1 MTPRPKRRD
10 VLKLGA
16 ALGAFTTLD
25 RLPRFVPAAAPAG
38 GRPAAPSL
46 VPASEATTLW
56 YQSPGSESAVMQQ
69 GLPVGN
75 GRLGAMV
82 TGDPA
87 SDAYFLTEVSLWTGG
102 ANANLGG
109 DGQFPYDAG
118 DFGSF
123 QSLAKAHV
131 NVPAHSASAVSG
143 YRRMLDLSNGYVSAT
158 YQYGG
163 VTYTRE
169 AYASHPDD
177 VVVVRLKQ
185 SGGGTYTGGVVLNGT
200 HGETTQADSGTMTA
214 SFAGSL
220 DNGLAYACV
229 AAVAA
234 TGGQISV
241 SGAQVTFTGC
251 REVVVVFCG
260 STNYTPNAAAGYKD
274 TGVNPLNVA
283 LGKARAAVAVPGD
296 SLLATH
302 IADYQE
308 LYNALTVNLGASTAT
323 QRAMDTPSRLAARAA
338 SGATPDP
345 ELEASYLQFGRYLAI
360 TGSRGTLPA
369 NLQGVWLDND
379 NPAWMSDYHT
389 DINLQMNYWLPDR
402 AGLPSCFEVF
412 ADYCLAQLP
421 GWTATTQSLFQDPR
435 NGFRNSSGRVAGWTA
450 AISENIWGGGGWW
463 WHPAGG
469 AWISNALYD
478 HYLYTL
484 DTAYLRKIYP
494 LLKGACQFWE
504 ARLITDPGTGLLIDD
519 SDWSPEQGPTN
530 AKGITYAQEL
540 EDIAERDGAA
550 LALGGEVTAVRFAD
564 RRAHGGIGGAAGACA
579 EGLAGLLLLDR
590 HPRLP
595 GSGGLQVLGQR
606 GQGGRGVD
614 ARWDAQVEA
623 GSYGRLD
630 RGGRADHGRAVDAQH
645 GQCGPGPEHVGHSA
659 VAGQLDPGEHA
670 RVLAELLGG
679 IGGARPGL
687 IVAQPVH
694 GDVAVVIVQGGEHAY
709 ERGERVGGRTAE
721 HARVQRPLE
730 RLDGHD
736 HGDHPAQGGGERRYT
751 HGDVAAVGDQD
762 GVGPEQAGVPGHEVL
777 QAAGA
782 LFLRAPAHQREAE
795 WQVGA
800 ERAQGG
806 QVHDDVALAVGGPA
820 SVPASVPLGQLPD
833 RRGPGGVVERRL
845 HVVVAVQQYGR
856 SPGWCGTAGDHGLA
870 AIDGVVQLHVGEAHL
885 AEGLGD
891 PSGGLVTLLGRK
903 LPRVGHRPE
912 GHQLGQVG
920 LGSRHQPADPGA
932 QFFGA
937 HGNAHRVS
945 SSVSQCAGSES
956 VRAAPGPG
964 QRSGRVPRPIAR
976 R

>member
-229 AAVAA
+229 AAVTA

-302 IADYQE
+302 VADYQE

-463 WHPAGG
+463 WHAAGG

-540 EDIAERDGAA
+540 VWQLFANYASAAATLGQDTGYAATISGLQARLYLPQVSPSTGWLEEWMTPDNLGDPTHRHLSPLIGLFPGDRITADKSPAALLAGVTNLLTARGMNTYGWGMAWRAACWARLKNPDKAYQAVMTVLQPSVNYSNGAA
-550 LALGGEVTAVRFAD
+550 
-564 RRAHGGIGGAAGACA
+564 IN
-579 EGLAGLLLLDR
+579 LLDMYN
-590 HPRLP
+590 L
-595 GSGGLQVLGQR
+595 SSNSSVFQI
-606 GQGGRGVD
+606 D
-614 ARWDAQVEA
+614 ANF
-623 GSYGRLD
+623 GT
-630 RGGRADHGRAVDAQH
+630 
-645 GQCGPGPEHVGHSA
+645 PSA
-659 VAGQLDPGEHA
+659 MLEM
-670 RVLAELLGG
+670 LLYS
-679 IGGARPGL
+679 RPGL
-687 IVAQPVH
+687 I
-694 GDVAVVIVQGGEHAY
+694 E
-709 ERGERVGGRTAE
+709 
-721 HARVQRPLE
+721 L
-730 RLDGHD
+730 L
-736 HGDHPAQGGGERRYT
+736 PATPSAWSASGSVT
-751 HGDVAAVGDQD
+751 
-762 GVGPEQAGVPGHEVL
+762 GVPARGAFTVDITWNAGRVTSATIHGRPGATTTVKAGTWS
-777 QAAGA
+777 QAVTIGA
-782 LFLRAPAHQREAE
+782 TGSTTVTPN
-795 WQVGA
+795 
-800 ERAQGG
+800 
-806 QVHDDVALAVGGPA
+806 A
-820 SVPASVPLGQLPD
+820 SVSTTFKLVN
-833 RRGPGGVVERRL
+833 RR
-845 HVVVAVQQYGR
+845 
-856 SPGWCGTAGDHGLA
+856 
-870 AIDGVVQLHVGEAHL
+870 
-885 AEGLGD
+885 
-891 PSGGLVTLLGRK
+891 SGKALD
-903 LPRVGHRPE
+903 
-912 GHQLGQVG
+912 
-920 LGSRHQPADPGA
+920 DPGA
-932 QFFGA
+932 SKSAGTALIQWSVNDGA
-937 HGNAHRVS
+937 NQHWTFTPA
-945 SSVSQCAGSES
+945 AGGAYTVANVASGLLVDVNGGSTADDVTIIQWSADGGTNQLWTLADAGGGFTKLVS
-956 VRAAPGPG
+956 VRSGKVIGVRGDSTADNAAIVQQTDTGDIS
-964 QRSGRVPRPIAR
+964 QHWQLTAV
-976 R
+976 

>member
-123 QSLAKAHV
+123 QSLAKAYV

-229 AAVAA
+229 AAVTA

-302 IADYQE
+302 VADYQE

-463 WHPAGG
+463 WHAAGG

-540 EDIAERDGAA
+540 VWQLFANYASAAATLGQDTGYAATISGLQARLYLPQVSPSTGWLEEWMTPDNLGDPTHRHLSPLIGLFPGDRITADKSPAALLAGVTNLLTARGMNTYGWGMAWRAACWARLKNPDKAYQAVMTVLQPSVNYSNGAA
-550 LALGGEVTAVRFAD
+550 
-564 RRAHGGIGGAAGACA
+564 IN
-579 EGLAGLLLLDR
+579 LLDMYN
-590 HPRLP
+590 L
-595 GSGGLQVLGQR
+595 SSNSSVFQI
-606 GQGGRGVD
+606 D
-614 ARWDAQVEA
+614 ANF
-623 GSYGRLD
+623 GT
-630 RGGRADHGRAVDAQH
+630 
-645 GQCGPGPEHVGHSA
+645 PSA
-659 VAGQLDPGEHA
+659 MLEM
-670 RVLAELLGG
+670 LLYS
-679 IGGARPGL
+679 RPGL
-687 IVAQPVH
+687 I
-694 GDVAVVIVQGGEHAY
+694 E
-709 ERGERVGGRTAE
+709 
-721 HARVQRPLE
+721 L
-730 RLDGHD
+730 L
-736 HGDHPAQGGGERRYT
+736 PATPSAWSASGSVT
-751 HGDVAAVGDQD
+751 
-762 GVGPEQAGVPGHEVL
+762 GVPARGAFTVDITWNAGRVTSATIHGRPGATTTVKAGTWS
-777 QAAGA
+777 QAVTIGA
-782 LFLRAPAHQREAE
+782 TGSTTVTPN
-795 WQVGA
+795 
-800 ERAQGG
+800 
-806 QVHDDVALAVGGPA
+806 A
-820 SVPASVPLGQLPD
+820 SVSTTFKLVN
-833 RRGPGGVVERRL
+833 RR
-845 HVVVAVQQYGR
+845 
-856 SPGWCGTAGDHGLA
+856 
-870 AIDGVVQLHVGEAHL
+870 
-885 AEGLGD
+885 
-891 PSGGLVTLLGRK
+891 SGKALD
-903 LPRVGHRPE
+903 
-912 GHQLGQVG
+912 
-920 LGSRHQPADPGA
+920 DPGA
-932 QFFGA
+932 SKSAGTALIQWSVNDGA
-937 HGNAHRVS
+937 NQHWTFTPA
-945 SSVSQCAGSES
+945 AGGAYTVANVASGLLVDVNGGSTADDVTIIQWSADGGTNQLWTLADAGGGFTKLVS
-956 VRAAPGPG
+956 VRSGKVIGVRGDSTADNAAIVQQTDTGDIS
-964 QRSGRVPRPIAR
+964 QHWQLIAV
-976 R
+976 

>member
-123 QSLAKAHV
+123 QSLAKAHL

-229 AAVAA
+229 AAVTA

-302 IADYQE
+302 VADYQE

-463 WHPAGG
+463 WHAAGG

-540 EDIAERDGAA
+540 VWQLFANYASAAATLGQDTGYAATISGLQARLYLPQVSPSTGWLEEWMTPDNLGDPTHRHLSPLIGLFPGDRITADKSPAALLAGVTNLLTARGMNTYGWGMAWRAACWARLKNPDKAYQAVMTVLQPSVNYSNGAA
-550 LALGGEVTAVRFAD
+550 
-564 RRAHGGIGGAAGACA
+564 IN
-579 EGLAGLLLLDR
+579 LLDMYN
-590 HPRLP
+590 L
-595 GSGGLQVLGQR
+595 SSNSSVFQI
-606 GQGGRGVD
+606 D
-614 ARWDAQVEA
+614 ANF
-623 GSYGRLD
+623 GT
-630 RGGRADHGRAVDAQH
+630 
-645 GQCGPGPEHVGHSA
+645 PSA
-659 VAGQLDPGEHA
+659 MLEM
-670 RVLAELLGG
+670 LLYS
-679 IGGARPGL
+679 RPGL
-687 IVAQPVH
+687 I
-694 GDVAVVIVQGGEHAY
+694 E
-709 ERGERVGGRTAE
+709 
-721 HARVQRPLE
+721 L
-730 RLDGHD
+730 L
-736 HGDHPAQGGGERRYT
+736 PATPSAWSASGSVT
-751 HGDVAAVGDQD
+751 
-762 GVGPEQAGVPGHEVL
+762 GVPARGAFTVDITWNAGRVTSATIHGRPGATTTVKAGTWS
-777 QAAGA
+777 QAVTIGA
-782 LFLRAPAHQREAE
+782 TGSTTVTPN
-795 WQVGA
+795 
-800 ERAQGG
+800 
-806 QVHDDVALAVGGPA
+806 A
-820 SVPASVPLGQLPD
+820 SVSTTFKLVN
-833 RRGPGGVVERRL
+833 RR
-845 HVVVAVQQYGR
+845 
-856 SPGWCGTAGDHGLA
+856 
-870 AIDGVVQLHVGEAHL
+870 
-885 AEGLGD
+885 
-891 PSGGLVTLLGRK
+891 SGKALD
-903 LPRVGHRPE
+903 
-912 GHQLGQVG
+912 
-920 LGSRHQPADPGA
+920 DPGA
-932 QFFGA
+932 SKSAGTALIQWSVNDGA
-937 HGNAHRVS
+937 NQHWTFTPA
-945 SSVSQCAGSES
+945 AGGAYTVANVASGLLVDVNGGSTADDVTIIQWSADGGTNQLWTLADAGGGFTKLVS
-956 VRAAPGPG
+956 VRSGKVIGVRGDSTADNAAIVQQTDTGDIS
-964 QRSGRVPRPIAR
+964 QHWQLTAV
-976 R
+976 